1 MFLLCFQPTRPFALV
16 EQYQDQMDSGTSTN
30 KAGTRAVERVK
41 VFCRVRPLLQRE
53 RDGWSYEE
61 YCEHFGEDGQR
72 LDTNDTQQP
81 ATEATPES
89 SEDDPATFITEKGR
103 KITGSLTPSLT
114 MQPDGRSVTF
124 QASTAAH
131 GEARLFQFDGN
142 LNESSDQKTVYER
155 VAAPIVED
163 VMAGYNGT
171 ILAYGQTATG
181 KTHTMVGP
189 GDLVHGDQ
197 RGLIP
202 RALEG
207 IFNRAEKTRSQAKTT
222 VALSY
227 VQIYCERIY
236 DLLEP
241 DTSPSSILVREDA
254 DRGVYIDGA
263 AAVHV
268 ANVEDC
274 LSLMERG
281 NANRAVSST
290 EMNAHSSRSHAIL
303 ILRVERKEF
312 APPPSSSG
320 APADKMQPV
329 IRLSNLYLVD
339 LAGSERVKKARV
351 HGRHISELKAI
362 NLSLSALGN
371 CISALSKQS
380 QQNQSSYHV
389 PYRDS
394 KLTRL
399 LQSSLGGNAKT
410 ALVVT
415 VTPAVSEAPETLQT
429 LQFGQRAM
437 KVTVRAHRS
446 ALSVLDYR
454 TLYEEMRQALDE
466 EQQRSQQA
474 EAAASDEKARAA
486 MAEDKLTKA
495 LLRVQHLEFEL
506 EAAQTATRH
515 SVSSTGSDNDD
526 VARMK
531 LELQQ
536 LVTRHAQDVAQVKSA
551 CDRQI
556 ETYKKLAQ
564 EASQEWHEVEGE
576 LAGEKTQVLH
586 TLQELKEFKL
596 RYFQL
601 EEDTT
606 ERIAELVQEVRD
618 RERERDAALTKV
630 AALEKEIKAI
640 HAKSQREKLQDQI
653 DTDFVPKEAV
663 RTISSITMHG
673 KWLTSYLYGLDCVQI
688 QQMEALYEG
697 AISKL
702 QARVGCLENKTLNRR
717 PKTPSNNS
725 NNSNNSTAPG
735 KPQRSLPDVRK
746 PGMMNNRAVPKI
758 GRLVPGSKAGS
769 ASRLGA
775 GSSVSSRI
783 LQ

>member
-1 MFLLCFQPTRPFALV
+1 
-16 EQYQDQMDSGTSTN
+16 MDVAKSD
-30 KAGTRAVERVK
+30 ARAVERVK

-61 YCEHFGEDGQR
+61 YCHQFGEDGER
-72 LDTNDTQQP
+72 LANNDTHP
-81 ATEATPES
+81 ATDTTPES
-89 SEDDPATFITEKGR
+89 SDEDPATFITEKGR

-114 MQPDGRSVTF
+114 MQSDGRSVTF
-124 QASTAAH
+124 QAPTAAH

-142 LNESSDQKTVYER
+142 LNETCDQQSVYDR

-189 GDLVHGDQ
+189 GDLVQGDQ

-202 RALEG
+202 RALED

-227 VQIYCERIY
+227 VQIYCERIF

-241 DTSPSSILVREDA
+241 ETLPSNILVREDA

-263 AAVHV
+263 AAVFV

-274 LSLMERG
+274 LRLMERG

-312 APPPSSSG
+312 APQPSND
-320 APADKMQPV
+320 APRSTIQPV
-329 IRLSNLYLVD
+329 IRLSTLYLVD
-339 LAGSERVKKARV
+339 LAGSERVKKAKV
-351 HGRHISELKAI
+351 YGRHISELKSI

-380 QQNQSSYHV
+380 QQNQASYHV

-437 KVTVRAHRS
+437 QVAVRAHRS

-474 EAAASDEKARAA
+474 ESAADDEKNRAA
-486 MAEDKLTKA
+486 IAEDKLTKA

-506 EAAQTATRH
+506 EAAQTVTRH
-515 SVSSTGSDNDD
+515 STVVEGDAGND
-526 VARMK
+526 VEHMK

-536 LVTRHAQDVAQVKSA
+536 LVARHAQDVAQVKSA

-556 ETYKKLAQ
+556 DTYKRLAE

-586 TLQELKEFKL
+586 TLQDLKEFKL

-606 ERIAELVQEVRD
+606 ERIAELVQDERD
-618 RERERDAALTKV
+618 RERERDAAIARITH
-630 AALEKEIKAI
+630 LEKELRAI
-640 HAKSQREKLQDQI
+640 HTKMEEGESEREKLQDQI
-653 DTDFVPKEAV
+653 DTEFVPKEA
-663 RTISSITMHG
+663 
-673 KWLTSYLYGLDCVQI
+673 I

-702 QARVGCLENKTLNRR
+702 QARVGCLESKSVNRR

-725 NNSNNSTAPG
+725 NNNSAPG
-735 KPQRSLPDVRK
+735 QPQRSLPDVRK
-746 PGMMNNRAVPKI
+746 TGLGNRAVPRV
-758 GRLVPGSKAGS
+758 GRLVPGSKTGPS
-769 ASRLGA
+769 SRLNSGP
-775 GSSVSSRI
+775 SISSRI

>member
-1 MFLLCFQPTRPFALV
+1 MKSEA
-16 EQYQDQMDSGTSTN
+16 
-30 KAGTRAVERVK
+30 RAVERVK

-61 YCEHFGEDGQR
+61 YCQQFGEDGQR
-72 LDTNDTQQP
+72 LDANDTQQP
-81 ATEATPES
+81 ATDATPES
-89 SEDDPATFITEKGR
+89 SDDDPATFITEKGR
-103 KITGSLTPSLT
+103 KVTGSLTPSVT

-124 QASTAAH
+124 QAPTAAH

-142 LNESSDQKTVYER
+142 LNETCDQQTVYEH
-155 VAAPIVED
+155 VAAPIIED

-202 RALEG
+202 RALED
-207 IFNRAEKTRSQAKTT
+207 IFDRAEKTRSQAKTT

-241 DTSPSSILVREDA
+241 ETSPSTILVREDA

-263 AAVHV
+263 AAVYV

-312 APPPSSSG
+312 APPPASSD
-320 APADKMQPV
+320 APRSIAQPV

-351 HGRHISELKAI
+351 YGRHISELKAT

-380 QQNQSSYHV
+380 QQNQTSYHV

-415 VTPAVSEAPETLQT
+415 VTPAVTEAPETLQT

-437 KVTVRAHRS
+437 QVAVRAHRS

-466 EQQRSQQA
+466 EQQRFRQA
-474 EAAASDEKARAA
+474 EAAASDEKNRAA
-486 MAEDKLTKA
+486 IAQDKLTKA

-506 EAAQTATRH
+506 EAGQTATRH
-515 SVSSTGSDNDD
+515 SSAPDVEGND
-526 VARMK
+526 VERMK

-536 LVTRHAQDVAQVKSA
+536 LVARHAQDVAQVKSA

-556 ETYKKLAQ
+556 ETYKRLAH

-586 TLQELKEFKL
+586 TLQDLKEFKL

-606 ERIAELVQEVRD
+606 ERIAELVQDERD
-618 RERERDAALTKV
+618 REKERDAAHATV
-630 AALEKEIKAI
+630 AALEKELKAI
-640 HAKSQREKLQDQI
+640 HAKMVEGESQREKLQDQL
-653 DTDFVPKEAV
+653 DTDFVPKEA
-663 RTISSITMHG
+663 
-673 KWLTSYLYGLDCVQI
+673 I

-702 QARVGCLENKTLNRR
+702 QARVGCLESKSSNRR
-717 PKTPSNNS
+717 PKTPSNN
-725 NNSNNSTAPG
+725 NSTPG
-735 KPQRSLPDVRK
+735 QPQRSLPEVRK
-746 PGMMNNRAVPKI
+746 PGMANRAVPRV
-758 GRLVPGSKAGS
+758 GRLVPGAKTGS
-769 ASRLGA
+769 SSRLNSGLR
-775 GSSVSSRI
+775 VSSRI

>member
-1 MFLLCFQPTRPFALV
+1 
-16 EQYQDQMDSGTSTN
+16 MDVGTVNS
-30 KAGTRAVERVK
+30 KGGARAVERVK

-53 RDGWSYEE
+53 RDGWSYDE
-61 YCEHFGEDGQR
+61 YCQHFGEDGQR
-72 LDTNDTQQP
+72 LDASDAQQP
-81 ATEATPES
+81 ATDSTPES
-89 SEDDPATFITEKGR
+89 SDDDPATFITEKGR
-103 KITGSLTPSLT
+103 RITGSLTPSLT

-124 QASTAAH
+124 QAPTAAH
-131 GEARLFQFDGN
+131 GEARLFQFDGH
-142 LNESSDQKTVYER
+142 LNESCDQQSVYER

-202 RALEG
+202 RALED

-222 VALSY
+222 IALSF
-227 VQIYCERIY
+227 VQIYCERIF

-241 DTSPSSILVREDA
+241 DTSPSNILVREDA

-274 LSLMERG
+274 LNLMGRG

-320 APADKMQPV
+320 ALTGTTQPV

-380 QQNQSSYHV
+380 QQNQASYHV

-437 KVTVRAHRS
+437 QVAVRAHRS

-474 EAAASDEKARAA
+474 ESAGSDEKTRAA
-486 MAEDKLTKA
+486 VAEDKLSKA

-515 SVSSTGSDNDD
+515 STASTGGEGDAGDD
-526 VARMK
+526 VERMK
-531 LELQQ
+531 LELQH
-536 LVTRHAQDVAQVKSA
+536 LVARHAQDVAQVKCA
-551 CDRQI
+551 CDQQI
-556 ETYKKLAQ
+556 ETYRRLAQ

-606 ERIAELVQEVRD
+606 ERIAELVQEERD
-618 RERERDAALTKV
+618 RERERDAAVSRV
-630 AALEKEIKAI
+630 AALEKELETI
-640 HAKSQREKLQDQI
+640 HAKMMEGESQREKLQDQI
-653 DTDFVPKEAV
+653 DTEFVSKEA
-663 RTISSITMHG
+663 
-673 KWLTSYLYGLDCVQI
+673 I

-702 QARVGCLENKTLNRR
+702 QARVGCLESKSLSRR

-725 NNSNNSTAPG
+725 NNSTAPG
-735 KPQRSLPDVRK
+735 QPQRSLPDVRK
-746 PGMMNNRAVPKI
+746 PGNRAVPKI
-758 GRLVPGSKAGS
+758 GRLIPGSKAGS
-769 ASRLGA
+769 SSRLGS
-775 GSSVSSRI
+775 GPSVSSRI

>member
-1 MFLLCFQPTRPFALV
+1 
-16 EQYQDQMDSGTSTN
+16 MDVVPATMKSE
-30 KAGTRAVERVK
+30 ARAVERVK

-61 YCEHFGEDGQR
+61 YCQQFGEDGQR
-72 LDTNDTQQP
+72 LDANDTQQP
-81 ATEATPES
+81 ATDATPES
-89 SEDDPATFITEKGR
+89 SDDDPATFITEKGR
-103 KITGSLTPSLT
+103 KVIGSLTPSVT
-114 MQPDGRSVTF
+114 MQPDGHSVTF
-124 QASTAAH
+124 QAPTAAH

-142 LNESSDQKTVYER
+142 LNETCDQQTVYEH
-155 VAAPIVED
+155 VAAPIIED

-202 RALEG
+202 RALED
-207 IFNRAEKTRSQAKTT
+207 IFDRAEKTRSQAKTT

-241 DTSPSSILVREDA
+241 EISPSTILVREDA

-263 AAVHV
+263 AAVFV

-312 APPPSSSG
+312 APPPASSD
-320 APADKMQPV
+320 APRSIAQPV

-351 HGRHISELKAI
+351 YGRHISELKAI

-380 QQNQSSYHV
+380 QQNQTSYHV

-415 VTPAVSEAPETLQT
+415 VTPAVTEAPETLQT

-437 KVTVRAHRS
+437 QVAVRAHRS

-466 EQQRSQQA
+466 EQQRFRQA
-474 EAAASDEKARAA
+474 EAAASDEKNRAA
-486 MAEDKLTKA
+486 IAQDKLTKA

-515 SVSSTGSDNDD
+515 SSAPDVEGND
-526 VARMK
+526 VERMK

-536 LVTRHAQDVAQVKSA
+536 LVARHAQDVAQVKSA

-556 ETYKKLAQ
+556 ETYKRLAH

-586 TLQELKEFKL
+586 TLQDLKEFKL

-606 ERIAELVQEVRD
+606 ERIAELVQDERD
-618 RERERDAALTKV
+618 REKERDAALATV
-630 AALEKEIKAI
+630 AALEKELKAI
-640 HAKSQREKLQDQI
+640 HAKMVEGESQREKLQDQL
-653 DTDFVPKEAV
+653 DTDFVPKEA
-663 RTISSITMHG
+663 
-673 KWLTSYLYGLDCVQI
+673 I

-702 QARVGCLENKTLNRR
+702 QARVGCLESKSSNRR
-717 PKTPSNNS
+717 PKTPSNN
-725 NNSNNSTAPG
+725 NSTPG
-735 KPQRSLPDVRK
+735 QPQRSLPEVRK
-746 PGMMNNRAVPKI
+746 PGMANRAVPRV
-758 GRLVPGSKAGS
+758 GRLVPGAKTGS
-769 ASRLGA
+769 SSRLNSGLR
-775 GSSVSSRI
+775 VSSRI

>member
-1 MFLLCFQPTRPFALV
+1 
-16 EQYQDQMDSGTSTN
+16 MDVVPATMKTE
-30 KAGTRAVERVK
+30 ARAVERVK

-61 YCEHFGEDGQR
+61 YCQHFGEDGER
-72 LDTNDTQQP
+72 LDANDTQQP
-81 ATEATPES
+81 ATEATPEGS
-89 SEDDPATFITEKGR
+89 DDDPATFITEKGR
-103 KITGSLTPSLT
+103 RSTGSLTPSVT
-114 MQPDGRSVTF
+114 MQSDGRSVTF
-124 QASTAAH
+124 QAPTAAH

-142 LNESSDQKTVYER
+142 LNETCDQQTVYER

-197 RGLIP
+197 RGVIP
-202 RALEG
+202 RALED
-207 IFNRAEKTRSQAKTT
+207 IFNLAEKTRSHAKTT

-227 VQIYCERIY
+227 VQIYCERIF

-241 DTSPSSILVREDA
+241 ETLPSNILVREDA

-263 AAVHV
+263 AAVYV
-268 ANVEDC
+268 SNIEDC
-274 LSLMERG
+274 LSLMDRG

-312 APPPSSSG
+312 APPASSD
-320 APADKMQPV
+320 APRSMTQPV

-351 HGRHISELKAI
+351 YGRHISELKAI

-380 QQNQSSYHV
+380 QQNQTSYHV

-415 VTPAVSEAPETLQT
+415 VTPAVTEAPETLQT

-437 KVTVRAHRS
+437 QVAVRAHRS

-474 EAAASDEKARAA
+474 ESTASDEKNRAA
-486 MAEDKLTKA
+486 VAEDKLTKA

-506 EAAQTATRH
+506 EAAQTVARH
-515 SVSSTGSDNDD
+515 STTTD
-526 VARMK
+526 VEGDGVERMK

-556 ETYKKLAQ
+556 ETYKRLAH

-601 EEDTT
+601 EEDTM
-606 ERIAELVQEVRD
+606 ERIAELVQDERD
-618 RERERDAALTKV
+618 REKERDAALSSV
-630 AALEKEIKAI
+630 AIMEKELKAI
-640 HAKSQREKLQDQI
+640 HAKMVEFESQREKLQDQI
-653 DTDFVPKEAV
+653 DTEFVPKEA
-663 RTISSITMHG
+663 
-673 KWLTSYLYGLDCVQI
+673 I

-702 QARVGCLENKTLNRR
+702 QARVGCLESKSLNRR

-725 NNSNNSTAPG
+725 NNNSA
-735 KPQRSLPDVRK
+735 PQRSLPEVRK
-746 PGMMNNRAVPKI
+746 LGMANRAVPKV
-758 GRLVPGSKAGS
+758 GRLVPGARSS
-769 ASRLGA
+769 SSSRLSSGP
-775 GSSVSSRI
+775 SVSSRI
-783 LQ
+783 VH

>member
-1 MFLLCFQPTRPFALV
+1 
-16 EQYQDQMDSGTSTN
+16 MDASNSA
-30 KAGTRAVERVK
+30 KAGARPVERVK
-41 VFCRVRPLLQRE
+41 VFCRLRPLLQRE

-61 YCEHFGEDGQR
+61 YCQQFGEDGER
-72 LDTNDTQQP
+72 LDPSAAAEP
-81 ATEATPES
+81 ASDARPES
-89 SEDDPATFITEKGR
+89 ADDDPATFITEKGR
-103 KITGSLTPSLT
+103 KLTGTLTPALT
-114 MQPDGRSVTF
+114 MQPDGRSLTF
-124 QASTAAH
+124 QAPTAAH
-131 GEARLFQFDGN
+131 GEARLFKFDGN
-142 LNESSDQKTVYER
+142 LNETCDQHTVYER

-189 GDLVHGDQ
+189 GDLIQGDQ

-202 RALEG
+202 RALED
-207 IFNRAEKTRSQAKTT
+207 IFDKAEKTRSRAKTT

-241 DTSPSSILVREDA
+241 ETLPSNILVREDP

-274 LSLMERG
+274 LNLMERG

-290 EMNAHSSRSHAIL
+290 GMNAHSSRSHAIL

-312 APPPSSSG
+312 APPPASSG
-320 APADKMQPV
+320 TTSGTTHPV

-380 QQNQSSYHV
+380 QQPQNQGSYHV

-410 ALVVT
+410 AMVVT

-429 LQFGQRAM
+429 LHFGQRAM
-437 KVTVRAHRS
+437 EVAVRAHRS

-474 EAAASDEKARAA
+474 EAAASDEKARTAL
-486 MAEDKLTKA
+486 AEDQLTKA

-506 EAAQTATRH
+506 EAAQTASRH
-515 SVSSTGSDNDD
+515 SNSPEGDTADD
-526 VARMK
+526 VDRMK

-536 LVTRHAQDVAQVKSA
+536 LVARHAQDVAQVKAA

-556 ETYKKLAQ
+556 ETYKRLSQ

-606 ERIAELVQEVRD
+606 ERIADLVQEEKD
-618 RERERDAALTKV
+618 RERERDSAISRV
-630 AALEKEIKAI
+630 NALEKELKALQTKI
-640 HAKSQREKLQDQI
+640 AEGENQREKLQDQI
-653 DTDFVPKEAV
+653 DTE
-663 RTISSITMHG
+663 
-673 KWLTSYLYGLDCVQI
+673 
-688 QQMEALYEG
+688 
-697 AISKL
+697 
-702 QARVGCLENKTLNRR
+702 
-717 PKTPSNNS
+717 
-725 NNSNNSTAPG
+725 
-735 KPQRSLPDVRK
+735 
-746 PGMMNNRAVPKI
+746 
-758 GRLVPGSKAGS
+758 
-769 ASRLGA
+769 
-775 GSSVSSRI
+775 SSRWKRSMKA
-783 LQ
+783 LSQNSKRVLGH

>member
-1 MFLLCFQPTRPFALV
+1 
-16 EQYQDQMDSGTSTN
+16 MDASINSA
-30 KAGTRAVERVK
+30 KAGARPVERVK
-41 VFCRVRPLLQRE
+41 VFCRLRPLLKRE

-61 YCEHFGEDGQR
+61 YCQQFGEDGER
-72 LDTNDTQQP
+72 LDATASEQP
-81 ATEATPES
+81 TSDARPES

-103 KITGSLTPSLT
+103 KITGSLTPALT
-114 MQPDGRSVTF
+114 MQSDDRSLTF
-124 QASTAAH
+124 QAPTAAH
-131 GEARLFQFDGN
+131 GEARLFKFDGN
-142 LNESSDQKTVYER
+142 LNEACDQQSVYQR
-155 VAAPIVED
+155 VAAPIIED

-189 GDLVHGDQ
+189 GGLIQGDQ

-202 RALEG
+202 RALED
-207 IFNRAEKTRSQAKTT
+207 IFDRAEKTRSRAKTII
-222 VALSY
+222 ALSY
-227 VQIYCERIY
+227 MQIYCERIY

-241 DTSPSSILVREDA
+241 ETLPSNILVREDP

-263 AAVHV
+263 ATVHV

-274 LSLMERG
+274 LNLMRRG

-290 EMNAHSSRSHAIL
+290 GMNAHSSRSHAIL
-303 ILRVERKEF
+303 ILRVERTEF
-312 APPPSSSG
+312 APPPASSG
-320 APADKMQPV
+320 TTSGTTQPV

-380 QQNQSSYHV
+380 QQPQNQASYHV

-437 KVTVRAHRS
+437 EVAVRAHRS

-474 EAAASDEKARAA
+474 DTAASDEKVRAA
-486 MAEDKLTKA
+486 LAEDQLTKA

-506 EAAQTATRH
+506 EAAQTASRH
-515 SVSSTGSDNDD
+515 ASGTEGDAANDAD
-526 VARMK
+526 RMK

-536 LVTRHAQDVAQVKSA
+536 LVARHAQDVAQVKAA

-556 ETYKKLAQ
+556 ETYKRLSQ

-606 ERIAELVQEVRD
+606 ERIADLVQEEKD
-618 RERERDAALTKV
+618 RERERDSAISRV
-630 AALEKEIKAI
+630 AVLEKELKAMQ
-640 HAKSQREKLQDQI
+640 AKIAEGENQCEKLQDQI
-653 DTDFVPKEAV
+653 DTEFVPKE
-663 RTISSITMHG
+663 S
-673 KWLTSYLYGLDCVQI
+673 
-688 QQMEALYEG
+688 
-697 AISKL
+697 
-702 QARVGCLENKTLNRR
+702 
-717 PKTPSNNS
+717 
-725 NNSNNSTAPG
+725 
-735 KPQRSLPDVRK
+735 VRK
-746 PGMMNNRAVPKI
+746 I
-758 GRLVPGSKAGS
+758 GWSD
-769 ASRLGA
+769 
-775 GSSVSSRI
+775 
-783 LQ
+783 

>member
-1 MFLLCFQPTRPFALV
+1 
-16 EQYQDQMDSGTSTN
+16 MDVDSTI
-30 KAGTRAVERVK
+30 KTAGRAVERVK

-61 YCEHFGEDGQR
+61 YCQHFGEDGQR
-72 LDTNDTQQP
+72 LDASDTQQP
-81 ATEATPES
+81 ASDAAPES
-89 SEDDPATFITEKGR
+89 PDDDPATFITEKGR
-103 KITGSLTPSLT
+103 KITGSVTPSVT
-114 MQPDGRSVTF
+114 MQSDGRSATF
-124 QASTAAH
+124 QAPTAAH
-131 GEARLFQFDGN
+131 GEARLFQFDGT
-142 LNESSDQKTVYER
+142 LNETCDQQTVYER

-202 RALEG
+202 RALED
-207 IFNRAEKTRSQAKTT
+207 IFICAEKTHSQAKTT

-227 VQIYCERIY
+227 VQIYCERIF

-241 DTSPSSILVREDA
+241 ETSSSNILVREDA

-263 AAVHV
+263 AAVYV

-274 LSLMERG
+274 LALMERG

-290 EMNAHSSRSHAIL
+290 QMNAHSSRSHAIL

-312 APPPSSSG
+312 APPASNDALRSTT
-320 APADKMQPV
+320 QPV

-351 HGRHISELKAI
+351 YGRHISELKSI

-380 QQNQSSYHV
+380 QQNQTSYHV

-415 VTPAVSEAPETLQT
+415 VTPAVTEAPETLQT

-437 KVTVRAHRS
+437 QVAVRAHRS

-474 EAAASDEKARAA
+474 EAAASDEKNRAA
-486 MAEDKLTKA
+486 VAEDKLTKA

-515 SVSSTGSDNDD
+515 STTAGVEGDD
-526 VARMK
+526 VERMK
-531 LELQQ
+531 LELQH
-536 LVTRHAQDVAQVKSA
+536 LVTRHAQDVAQVKAA

-556 ETYKKLAQ
+556 ETYKRLAD

-586 TLQELKEFKL
+586 TLQDLKEFKL

-606 ERIAELVQEVRD
+606 ERIAELVQEERD
-618 RERERDAALTKV
+618 REKERDAALARV
-630 AALEKEIKAI
+630 AVLEKELKAI
-640 HAKSQREKLQDQI
+640 HEKMVEGESQREKLQDQI
-653 DTDFVPKEAV
+653 DTDFVPKEA
-663 RTISSITMHG
+663 
-673 KWLTSYLYGLDCVQI
+673 I

-702 QARVGCLENKTLNRR
+702 QARVGCLESKSLNRR
-717 PKTPSNNS
+717 PKTPSNNCN
-725 NNSNNSTAPG
+725 NNSA
-735 KPQRSLPDVRK
+735 PQRSVPEVRK
-746 PGMMNNRAVPKI
+746 PGIANRAVPKI
-758 GRLVPGSKAGS
+758 GRLVPGARSGS
-769 ASRLGA
+769 SSRFNSGP
-775 GSSVSSRI
+775 SVSSRI

>member
-1 MFLLCFQPTRPFALV
+1 
-16 EQYQDQMDSGTSTN
+16 MDAATTKSG
-30 KAGTRAVERVK
+30 ARAVERVK
-41 VFCRVRPLLQRE
+41 VFCRVRPLIQRE
-53 RDGWSYEE
+53 RDGWSYED
-61 YCEHFGEDGQR
+61 YCQHFGEDGQR
-72 LDTNDTQQP
+72 LDINQQP
-81 ATEATPES
+81 ATDATPES
-89 SEDDPATFITEKGR
+89 SDDDPATFITEKGNR
-103 KITGSLTPSLT
+103 ITGSLTPSVT
-114 MQPDGRSVTF
+114 MQSDGRSVTF
-124 QASTAAH
+124 QAPTAAH
-131 GEARLFQFDGN
+131 GEARMFQFDAN
-142 LNESSDQKTVYER
+142 LTETCDQQTVYNQ
-155 VAAPIVED
+155 VAQPIVED

-207 IFNRAEKTRSQAKTT
+207 IFDRAEKARSRVKTT
-222 VALSY
+222 IALSY
-227 VQIYCERIY
+227 VQIYCERIF

-241 DTSPSSILVREDA
+241 ETSPSNILVREDA
-254 DRGVYIDGA
+254 DRGVYLDGA
-263 AAVHV
+263 AAVYV
-268 ANVEDC
+268 SNVEDC

-281 NANRAVSST
+281 NTNRAVSST
-290 EMNAHSSRSHAIL
+290 KMNAHSSRSHAIL

-312 APPPSSSG
+312 ASTSSN
-320 APADKMQPV
+320 QPV

-351 HGRHISELKAI
+351 YGRHISELKAI

-371 CISALSKQS
+371 CISALSNQS
-380 QQNQSSYHV
+380 QQSQTSYHV

-415 VTPAVSEAPETLQT
+415 ITPAVTEAPETLQT

-437 KVTVRAHRS
+437 QVAVRAHRS

-466 EQQRSQQA
+466 EQQRSQEA
-474 EAAASDEKARAA
+474 EATASDEKNRAA
-486 MAEDKLTKA
+486 IADDKLTKA

-515 SVSSTGSDNDD
+515 SVSVDSEENDVD
-526 VARMK
+526 RMK
-531 LELQQ
+531 TELKQ
-536 LVTRHAQDVAQVKSA
+536 LVARHAQDVAQVKSA

-556 ETYKKLAQ
+556 DTYKRLAH

-596 RYFQL
+596 RFFQL

-606 ERIAELVQEVRD
+606 ERIAELVQDERD
-618 RERERDAALTKV
+618 RERERDAALARVT
-630 AALEKEIKAI
+630 ALEKDLKVI
-640 HAKSQREKLQDQI
+640 HAKMVDGESQREKLQDQI
-653 DTDFVPKEAV
+653 DAEFVPKE
-663 RTISSITMHG
+663 T
-673 KWLTSYLYGLDCVQI
+673 I

-697 AISKL
+697 AIAKL
-702 QARVGCLENKTLNRR
+702 QARVGCLENNSLKRR

-725 NNSNNSTAPG
+725 NNNAAPG
-735 KPQRSLPDVRK
+735 PQRSLPEVRK
-746 PGMMNNRAVPKI
+746 PSMGNRAVPKI
-758 GRLVPGSKAGS
+758 GRLVPGAKTGS
-769 ASRLGA
+769 SSRLR
-775 GSSVSSRI
+775 V
-783 LQ
+783 

>member
-1 MFLLCFQPTRPFALV
+1 
-16 EQYQDQMDSGTSTN
+16 MDAATTTT
-30 KAGTRAVERVK
+30 KAGARGVERVK

-61 YCEHFGEDGQR
+61 YSEHFGEDGQG
-72 LDTNDTQQP
+72 LDANATPQP
-81 ATEATPES
+81 ATDGTPES
-89 SEDDPATFITEKGR
+89 PDDDPATFITEKGR
-103 KITGSLTPSLT
+103 KFTGSLTPSVT

-124 QASTAAH
+124 QAPTAAH
-131 GEARLFQFDGN
+131 GEARLFQFDGH
-142 LNESSDQKTVYER
+142 LNETCDQQSVYER

-189 GDLVHGDQ
+189 GDSVHDDQ

-202 RALEG
+202 RALED
-207 IFNRAEKTRSQAKTT
+207 IFDRAEKTRSQAKTT

-227 VQIYCERIY
+227 VQIYCERIF

-241 DTSPSSILVREDA
+241 ETSPSNILVREDA

-263 AAVHV
+263 AAVYV
-268 ANVEDC
+268 ANAEDC
-274 LSLMERG
+274 LNLIERG

-312 APPPSSSG
+312 APPPASSG
-320 APADKMQPV
+320 APRSATQPV

-339 LAGSERVKKARV
+339 LAGSERVKKAKV
-351 HGRHISELKAI
+351 YGRHINELKAI

-380 QQNQSSYHV
+380 QQNQASYHV

-437 KVTVRAHRS
+437 QVAVRAHRS

-474 EAAASDEKARAA
+474 EAAASDEKDRAA
-486 MAEDKLTKA
+486 VAEDKLTKA

-515 SVSSTGSDNDD
+515 SAASADTDGSD
-526 VARMK
+526 VERVT

-536 LVTRHAQDVAQVKSA
+536 LVARHAQDVAQVKSA
-551 CDRQI
+551 CDRQVQ
-556 ETYKKLAQ
+556 TYKRISH

-601 EEDTT
+601 EEDST
-606 ERIAELVQEVRD
+606 ERIAELVQEERD
-618 RERERDAALTKV
+618 RERERDAAIARV
-630 AALEKEIKAI
+630 AALEKEFKVI
-640 HAKSQREKLQDQI
+640 HAKMVEGESQREKLQDQI
-653 DTDFVPKEAV
+653 DSEFVPK
-663 RTISSITMHG
+663 
-673 KWLTSYLYGLDCVQI
+673 I

-702 QARVGCLENKTLNRR
+702 QARVGCLESKSLSRR
-717 PKTPSNNS
+717 PKTPSNNN
-725 NNSNNSTAPG
+725 NNSSAPG
-735 KPQRSLPDVRK
+735 QPQRSLPEVRK
-746 PGMMNNRAVPKI
+746 PGMLNRAVPKI
-758 GRLVPGSKAGS
+758 GRLVPGSKAS
-769 ASRLGA
+769 SSSRLNSGP
-775 GSSVSSRI
+775 SVSSRI

>member
-1 MFLLCFQPTRPFALV
+1 
-16 EQYQDQMDSGTSTN
+16 MDAAVVSS
-30 KAGTRAVERVK
+30 KAGDRAVERVK
-41 VFCRVRPLLQRE
+41 VYCRVRPLLQRE

-61 YCEHFGEDGQR
+61 YCQQFGEDGQHY
-72 LDTNDTQQP
+72 DTQQP
-81 ATEATPES
+81 ATGAAPES
-89 SEDDPATFITEKGR
+89 PDDDLATFITEKGR
-103 KITGSLTPSLT
+103 KITGSLTPSVT
-114 MQPDGRSVTF
+114 MQPDGRNVTF
-124 QASTAAH
+124 QAPNAAH
-131 GEARLFQFDGN
+131 GETRLFQFDGT
-142 LNESSDQKTVYER
+142 LSETSDQQSVYAR
-155 VAAPIVED
+155 VAAPIVAD

-189 GDLVHGDQ
+189 GDLVRGDQ

-202 RALEG
+202 RALED
-207 IFNRAEKTRSQAKTT
+207 IFDRAERTRSEAKTT

-227 VQIYCERIY
+227 VQIYCERIF

-241 DTSPSSILVREDA
+241 ETLPSNILVREDA

-268 ANVEDC
+268 ANVQDC

-312 APPPSSSG
+312 AAKNST
-320 APADKMQPV
+320 QPV

-351 HGRHISELKAI
+351 FGRHISELKAI

-371 CISALSKQS
+371 CIFALSKQS
-380 QQNQSSYHV
+380 RQNQASYHV

-415 VTPAVSEAPETLQT
+415 VTPAASEAPETLQT

-437 KVTVRAHRS
+437 QVAVRAHRS

-474 EAAASDEKARAA
+474 EAAAGDEKTRAA
-486 MAEDKLTKA
+486 VAEDQLTKA

-515 SVSSTGSDNDD
+515 GAGSAGGDGDAGSD
-526 VARMK
+526 VERMT

-536 LVTRHAQDVAQVKSA
+536 LVARHAQDVAQVKAA

-556 ETYKKLAQ
+556 ATYKRLAE

-596 RYFQL
+596 RFFQL

-606 ERIAELVQEVRD
+606 ERIAELVQEERD
-618 RERERDAALTKV
+618 RERERDAAV
-630 AALEKEIKAI
+630 SRIAALEKELKAI
-640 HAKSQREKLQDQI
+640 HAKVL
-653 DTDFVPKEAV
+653 
-663 RTISSITMHG
+663 
-673 KWLTSYLYGLDCVQI
+673 
-688 QQMEALYEG
+688 
-697 AISKL
+697 
-702 QARVGCLENKTLNRR
+702 
-717 PKTPSNNS
+717 PS
-725 NNSNNSTAPG
+725 P
-735 KPQRSLPDVRK
+735 
-746 PGMMNNRAVPKI
+746 
-758 GRLVPGSKAGS
+758 
-769 ASRLGA
+769 
-775 GSSVSSRI
+775 
-783 LQ
+783 

>member
-1 MFLLCFQPTRPFALV
+1 MDVATANAKPGARP
-16 EQYQDQMDSGTSTN
+16 
-30 KAGTRAVERVK
+30 VERVK

-53 RDGWSYEE
+53 RDGWSFEE
-61 YCEHFGEDGQR
+61 YCQYFGEDGQR
-72 LDTNDTQQP
+72 LDSNDTQP
-81 ATEATPES
+81 ATDES
-89 SEDDPATFITEKGR
+89 PEDDPATFITEKGR

-114 MQPDGRSVTF
+114 MQPDSRSVTF
-124 QASTAAH
+124 QAPTAAH
-131 GEARLFQFDGN
+131 GEARLFQFDGS
-142 LNESSDQKTVYER
+142 LNEACDQQTVYER

-202 RALEG
+202 RALEDV
-207 IFNRAEKTRSQAKTT
+207 FARAEKTRSQAKTT
-222 VALSY
+222 IAVSY
-227 VQIYCERIY
+227 VQIYCERIF

-241 DTSPSSILVREDA
+241 ETLPCNILVREDA

-268 ANVEDC
+268 ASVEDC
-274 LSLMERG
+274 LGLMERG

-320 APADKMQPV
+320 PTKGTTQPV

-351 HGRHISELKAI
+351 HGRHINELKAI

-380 QQNQSSYHV
+380 QQNQASYHV

-415 VTPAVSEAPETLQT
+415 VTPAISEAPETLQT

-437 KVTVRAHRS
+437 QVAVRAHRS

-474 EAAASDEKARAA
+474 EAAASDEKAQAA
-486 MAEDKLTKA
+486 IAEEKLTKA

-506 EAAQTATRH
+506 EAAQTVTRH
-515 SVSSTGSDNDD
+515 SNGAEGDAGNDVD
-526 VARMK
+526 RMK
-531 LELQQ
+531 LKLQQ
-536 LVTRHAQDVAQVKSA
+536 LVARHAQDVAQVKSA

-556 ETYKKLAQ
+556 ETYKRLAQ
-564 EASQEWHEVEGE
+564 EASQEWNEVEGE

-596 RYFQL
+596 RFFQL

-606 ERIAELVQEVRD
+606 ERIAELVQDERD
-618 RERERDAALTKV
+618 RERERDAAMSRV
-630 AALEKEIKAI
+630 AVLEKEFKAI
-640 HAKSQREKLQDQI
+640 HAKLVEGESQREKLQDQI
-653 DTDFVPKEAV
+653 DTEFVPKE
-663 RTISSITMHG
+663 T
-673 KWLTSYLYGLDCVQI
+673 I
-688 QQMEALYEG
+688 QQMEVLYEG

-702 QARVGCLENKTLNRR
+702 QARVGCLESKSLNRR
-717 PKTPSNNS
+717 PKTPNNNS
-725 NNSNNSTAPG
+725 NNNPTQ
-735 KPQRSLPDVRK
+735 PQRSLPEVRK
-746 PGMMNNRAVPKI
+746 PGMPTNRAVPKI
-758 GRLVPGSKAGS
+758 GRLIPGSKAGS
-769 ASRLGA
+769 ASRLNTGPN
-775 GSSVSSRI
+775 GSSRN
-783 LQ
+783 LH